1 MNRQNYFL
9 GGLVEAVAGGLD
21 FFSDTPIIGGLAES
35 AADTVYDF
43 ADYISPDDVID
54 VVEAGSYGATDYGF
68 SASDFAP
75 SFFDQAVSSVR
86 EGISDLSFGLLSAED
101 IKSGAGL
108 LAKEA
113 LSASKRGS
121 SAQQQARSRRSEVL
135 GAGRGVG
142 VSGSAPARQFT
153 PGSVQSM
160 IARTNAGKQ
169 AFQPGTVDTRQN
181 LVNIVA
187 EAFTETGATSPT
199 GAGKISPS
207 ASKIEKV
214 GTSYFS

>member
-9 GGLVEAVAGGLD
+9 GGLVEAVAEGLD
-21 FFSDTPIIGGLAES
+21 FFSDTPIIGGIAES

-43 ADYISPDDVID
+43 ADYINPESVIVAGGDD
-54 VVEAGSYGATDYGF
+54 AFYGGLDT
-68 SASDFAP
+68 SLSP

-108 LAKEA
+108 LAEKA
-113 LSASKRGS
+113 VSASKRGS

-187 EAFTETGATSPT
+187 EAFTETSATSPT

>member
-9 GGLVEAVAGGLD
+9 GGLVEAVVGGVSDFVGGVSD
-21 FFSDTPIIGGLAES
+21 FFTLEDVNTAVSDAEIFGDFDAGLLQQAAES
-35 AADTVYDF
+35 GDAVSFITDDF
-43 ADYISPDDVID
+43 GTSI
-54 VVEAGSYGATDYGF
+54 
-68 SASDFAP
+68 AP
-75 SFFDQAVSSVR
+75 SFFDQASSFLSSGIDSVSDFLGSEFVK
-86 EGISDLSFGLLSAED
+86 EGAKFV
-101 IKSGAGL
+101 AGQK
-108 LAKEA
+108 A
-113 LSASKRGS
+113 GS
-121 SAQQQARSRRSEVL
+121 SAQQQARARRSEVL